1 MQRHNYSEASQVEHE
16 FVIVQLINGFLRW
29 LLSSIGIAVDQSKD
43 ILSAHIVMAFIVT
56 VIIVVLFK
64 AAVKNLSIFPGK
76 VQNAIEMYYKF
87 YRGLVDDMVG
97 HEGRKFI
104 PALATLG
111 TFIAVSNLLG
121 LFPQMGSP
129 TANLNVTVGCA
140 IFVFVYYHYQGV
152 KKHGLWGYIKTF
164 MGPVW
169 WLSWLF
175 LPIEIVSHVSRPLSL
190 SMRLFGNI
198 FGEDLV
204 IIIIASLV
212 PFVAPMPVMAL
223 AVFTSLL
230 QAFIFVM
237 LSTIY
242 LAGAMAEEH

>member
-1 MQRHNYSEASQVEHE
+1 MEEHKL
-16 FVIVQLINGFLRW
+16 VIVEWLNGFLKW
-29 LLSSIGIAVDQSKD
+29 LFTILGIGFDKSHDIVPSYLVIAVLVTI
-43 ILSAHIVMAFIVT
+43 IL
-56 VIIVVLFK
+56 VVVFK
-64 AAVKNLSIFPGK
+64 LAVKNLSLFPGNM
-76 VQNAIEMYYKF
+76 QNALEMFYKF
-87 YRGLVDDMVG
+87 FRGMVDDMIG

-111 TFIAVSNLLG
+111 LFIAVSNIIGLL
-121 LFPQMGSP
+121 PEMASP
-129 TANLNVTVGCA
+129 TANINVTVGCA
-140 IFVFVYYHYQGV
+140 VFIFIYYHYQGV
-152 KKHGLWGYIKTF
+152 RKHGVLGYIKTF

-169 WLSWLF
+169 WLAWLF
-175 LPIEIVSHVSRPLSL
+175 LPIEIVSHFSRPLSL
-190 SMRLFGNI
+190 SMRLFGNV

-212 PFVAPMPVMAL
+212 PAVAPLPVMAL

>member
-1 MQRHNYSEASQVEHE
+1 MEEHK
-16 FVIVQLINGFLRW
+16 FLVVGW
-29 LLSSIGIAVDQSKD
+29 LNDFIKWILSSIGVTFDKGKD
-43 ILSAHIVMAFIVT
+43 IIPAHLVMAFIAT
-56 VIIVVLFK
+56 AIIIVLFK
-64 AAVKNLSIFPGK
+64 MAVKKPSLVPSK
-76 VQNAIEMYYKF
+76 VQAVIEMYYKF
-87 YRGLVDDMVG
+87 YRSMVEDFMG

-104 PALATLG
+104 PALVTLG
-111 TFIAVSNLLG
+111 TFIAVSNLMG
-121 LFPQMGSP
+121 LFPELGSP
-129 TANLNVTVGCA
+129 TANLNVTAGCA
-140 IFVFVYYHYQGV
+140 IFVFLYYHYQGV
-152 KKHGLWGYIKTF
+152 KKHGLWGYFKTF

-175 LPIEIVSHVSRPLSL
+175 LPIEIVSHFSRPLSL

-212 PFVAPMPVMAL
+212 PFVAPVPVMAL
-223 AVFTSLL
+223 AIFTSLL

-242 LAGAMAEEH
+242 LAGAMASEH